1 MILIHY
7 VIMFVIEKVVE
18 MIDDQLNLMM
28 EMDVVYLIVF
38 SNDKEVKKLRIMMLM
53 KIKFLQYHDDVLMKM
68 VQQILVYNLF
78 NELSICKK
86 KKKEKNSI

>member
-1 MILIHY
+1 
-7 VIMFVIEKVVE
+7 MFVIEKVVE